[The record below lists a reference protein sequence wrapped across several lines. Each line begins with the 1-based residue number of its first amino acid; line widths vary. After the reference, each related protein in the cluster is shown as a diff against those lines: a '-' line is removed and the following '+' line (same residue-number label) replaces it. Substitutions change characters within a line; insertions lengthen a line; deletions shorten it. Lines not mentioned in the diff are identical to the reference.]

1 MTVDIF
7 SYKKV
12 VVCYINEGEP
22 LWGIKYPKDIYCT
35 LPVGN
40 IDDDITFIKGI
51 IDEILEN

>member
-22 LWGIKYPKDIYCT
+22 LWGIKYPNNNIYCT

-51 IDEILEN
+51 IDEILK

>member
-12 VVCYINEGEP
+12 VVCYINEGTP
-22 LWGIKYPKDIYCT
+22 LWGIKYPKELYCT